1 MDRLARIEKTLEDAV
16 ARGAVDGSPPIL
28 SEAIRHALFSGGAR
42 VRPQLSLAVAEAC
55 GDPDPRASA
64 GTAAAIE
71 MLHCASLVH
80 DDLPCFDD
88 ADERR
93 GRISVHKAFGEP
105 VAVLAGDALI
115 VMAFETV
122 ARGGIAS
129 PQRIGGM
136 ITSLARAVGLP
147 HGIVAGQGWE
157 SEPDAGVARYH
168 AQKTGA
174 LFVGA
179 TVGGAI
185 AAGSDPGPWR
195 PLGEKLGAAYQ
206 VADDLADAMGGVDDL
221 GKPCGQDEKNGR
233 PTIVAELGLGGAV
246 RKLEQMVRAAADA
259 VPDCDGADEL
269 RALVMMQAKRLAP
282 RQANATISA
291 A

>member
-16 ARGAVDGSPPIL
+16 ARGAADGSPPKIT
-28 SEAIRHALFSGGAR
+28 EAIRHALFSGGAR
-42 VRPQLSLAVAEAC
+42 VRPQLGLAVAEAC

-64 GTAAAIE
+64 GMAAAIE

-105 VAVLAGDALI
+105 LAVLAGDALI

-122 ARGGIAS
+122 ARGGVAS

-136 ITSLARAVGLP
+136 ITSLSRAVGLP
-147 HGIVAGQGWE
+147 HGIVAGQAWE
-157 SEPDAGVARYH
+157 SEPDADVSVYH

-179 TVGGAI
+179 TVGCAI

-233 PTIVAELGLGGAV
+233 PTIVAELGLQGAV
-246 RKLEQMVRAAADA
+246 RKLEMMVRAAADA
-259 VPDCDGADEL
+259 VPDCNGADEL

-282 RQANATISA
+282 QQAAAKISA

>member
-16 ARGAVDGSPPIL
+16 MRGSIDGSPPKL
-28 SEAIRHALFSGGAR
+28 TEAIRHSLFSGGAR

-64 GTAAAIE
+64 AMAAAIE
-71 MLHCASLVH
+71 MMHCASLVH

-93 GRISVHKAFGEP
+93 GRVSVHKAFGEP

-115 VMAFETV
+115 VMAFETI
-122 ARGGIAS
+122 ARGGVAS
-129 PQRIGGM
+129 PHRIGGM
-136 ITSLARAVGLP
+136 IASLSRAVGLP

-157 SEPDAGVARYH
+157 SETEADVAQYH

-246 RKLEQMVRAAADA
+246 RKLELMVRAAADA

-282 RQANATISA
+282 QQATTKISA